1 MRSHAEI
8 KTATDLFQ
16 NMDDY
21 TIYPAYGTWFTTS
34 GSYTYIILGVFITG
48 ADDEFTIIGRKV
60 GAGLDTTTTRE
71 PIGSI
76 KSINDHV
83 IF

>member
-1 MRSHAEI
+1 MRSPAEI

-21 TIYPAYGTWFTTS
+21 TIYPACGTWFTTS
-34 GSYTYIILGVFITG
+34 GSYTYIILGIFLIS
-48 ADDEFTIIGRKV
+48 DNEEFTIIGRKV
-60 GAGLDTTTTRE
+60 GAGLDATTIRE
-71 PIGSI
+71 PVGSI
-76 KSINDHV
+76 KSISDHV